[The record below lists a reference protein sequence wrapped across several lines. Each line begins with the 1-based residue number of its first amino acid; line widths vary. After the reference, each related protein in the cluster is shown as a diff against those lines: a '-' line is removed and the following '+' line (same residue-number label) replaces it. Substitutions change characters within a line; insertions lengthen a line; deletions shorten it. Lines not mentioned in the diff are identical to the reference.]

1 MLCPRHCALP
11 EPPSASGRTWIWSG
25 GWTDFRLVP
34 SEVVSKG
41 ATGASRT
48 ACRASGSGPVMWS
61 PTTLHASSPTRSA
74 TASTQRQPPAGP
86 TSSPPPMRVALSGR
100 SSNTLP
106 DGLSGLRL
114 RAEEL
119 DDAEVIIAVH
129 REEIRAGVT
138 SPSSGCESCSPAEA
152 RWLSGVASDGGVQV
166 AAGRAHQRPQ
176 RGDGPALTYARGVE
190 QVGELADEDGRGQQV
205 GEDVG
210 GHGFPEVD
218 PPRPHMA
225 RSSGSEWRRA
235 DSTTALTV
243 RPVSSA
249 TANSRRATSGVRRDS
264 TRTGRSVG
272 MACTRGR
279 PQCASPVCL
288 LTPSSSG
295 STACSSRAR
304 GYGARRRR
312 TGGQCR
318 VGATFDPSGS
328 GVVSVS

>member
-1 MLCPRHCALP
+1 
-11 EPPSASGRTWIWSG
+11 
-25 GWTDFRLVP
+25 
-34 SEVVSKG
+34 
-41 ATGASRT
+41 
-48 ACRASGSGPVMWS
+48 
-61 PTTLHASSPTRSA
+61 
-74 TASTQRQPPAGP
+74 
-86 TSSPPPMRVALSGR
+86 MRVALSGR

-119 DDAEVIIAVH
+119 DDAEVIIAVR
-129 REEIRAGVT
+129 REEIQRGHDPHPRADANRARRLRRAG
-138 SPSSGCESCSPAEA
+138 SA
-152 RWLSGVASDGGVQV
+152 GVASDGGVQV

-190 QVGELADEDGRGQQV
+190 QVGELADEDGRGNKW
-205 GEDVG
+205 GRRG
-210 GHGFPEVD
+210 GSRVPEVD

-225 RSSGSEWRRA
+225 CSSGSEWRRA

-279 PQCASPVCL
+279 PQRASPVCL